1 MVTPNPFPVFPT
13 LMNGATAHLVKMF
26 CFAWQNLGSSHSLT
40 PVSIQLSCQ
49 FTSLNIFYIVNNQLK
64 YFLYLSNSFYL
75 YCPGSLIHLFLLPTD
90 TNWDLL
96 CVMLSTWDMV
106 ASKIDLVSFPYQ
118 ACSLGGERNIKQIL
132 TQPNR

>member
-40 PVSIQLSCQ
+40 PVFIQLSCQ
-49 FTSLNIFYIVNNQLK
+49 FTSLNIFYICLIL
-64 YFLYLSNSFYL
+64 FNSFYL
-75 YCPGSLIHLFLLPTD
+75 YCPDSLIHLFLLPTD

-106 ASKIDLVSFPYQ
+106 ASKTDLVSFPYQ
-118 ACSLGGERNIKQIL
+118 ACSLGGVRNIKQIL
-132 TQPNR
+132 IQPNS

>member
-1 MVTPNPFPVFPT
+1 MLDISKLNHHGHPKPISSVPYLNEWRHCPLGQNVLFCMAKPWLLPLLNP
-13 LMNGATAHLVKMF
+13 
-26 CFAWQNLGSSHSLT
+26 CIHSVIL
-40 PVSIQLSCQ
+40 PIHFS
-49 FTSLNIFYIVNNQLK
+49 K

-75 YCPGSLIHLFLLPTD
+75 YCPDSLIHLFLLPTD
-90 TNWDLL
+90 TDWDLL

-132 TQPNR
+132 TQSNS